1 MPPIIR
7 RLRRPPVPLA
17 AAAAFSLMFLAAAPE
32 VRAEKGRATLRISS
46 GGSLISPRE
55 LNDYL
60 KDFVRSYQ
68 SLYGLGVSH
77 DTTRTFSGARDFE
90 LALDVPLRHGMILSA
105 AAGLI
110 SATREGNSFTI
121 EWGTVGED
129 VVRDDRIRCLDF
141 RLGLAYELPLARW
154 LRLRP
159 HAGIDAYWTFY
170 DDAGSRT
177 SHYEGWGDNV
187 QSWTAQTQAFNL
199 GGTVGLALDATV
211 FKRLG
216 LFLDAG
222 YRLARLSGFSG
233 SYQETYN
240 GAAEEAVE
248 FRLLYYEESE
258 EWLDTVFKR
267 FNLPGG
273 WGGGTIAFVHEAVI
287 DLSGLFLKGG
297 LRVSF

>member
-1 MPPIIR
+1 MPHIVR
-7 RLRRPPVPLA
+7 RFRRPPALLA
-17 AAAAFSLMFLAAAPE
+17 VAAIGLFLFAADPGA
-32 VRAEKGRATLRISS
+32 RAETGRVSLRISS

-68 SLYGLGVSH
+68 SLYGLGISH
-77 DTTRTFSGARDFE
+77 DTTRTFSWARDFE
-90 LALDVPLRHGMILSA
+90 LALDIPLRHGLFLSA

-110 SATREGNSFTI
+110 SATREGNAFTI

-129 VVRDDRIRCLDF
+129 VVRDDRIRSLAF
-141 RLGLAYELPLARW
+141 RLGLAYDLTLSRR
-154 LRLRP
+154 LSLRP
-159 HAGIDAYWTFY
+159 HGGFDAYWTFY
-170 DDAGSRT
+170 DDSGSRT

-187 QSWTAQTQAFNL
+187 NSWTAQTQAFNL
-199 GGTVGLALDATV
+199 GGTIGLALEATV
-211 FKRLG
+211 FKKLG

-240 GAAEEAVE
+240 GAPEEPVE

-258 EWLDTVFKR
+258 EWLGTSFKR

-287 DLSGLFLKGG
+287 DLSGFFLKAG

>member
-1 MPPIIR
+1 MPQIAR
-7 RLRRPPVPLA
+7 RLRRPLLLLA
-17 AAAAFSLMFLAAAPE
+17 AALACGLAAAPR
-32 VRAEKGRATLRISS
+32 VRAETGRASLRIST
-46 GGSLISPRE
+46 GWSLISPRE

-77 DTTRTFSGARDFE
+77 DTTRTFSWARDFE
-90 LALDVPLRHGMILSA
+90 LALDIPLRHGLSLSA

-110 SATREGNSFTI
+110 SATREGNAFTI
-121 EWGTVGED
+121 EWGTVSED
-129 VVRDDRIRCLDF
+129 VVRDDRIRSLAF
-141 RLGLAYELPLARW
+141 RLGLAYDLPLSRG

-159 HAGIDAYWTFY
+159 HAGLDAYWSFF
-170 DDAGSRT
+170 DDAGTRT
-177 SHYEGWGDNV
+177 TFYEGWGDNV
-187 QSWTAQTQAFNL
+187 SAWTAHAQAFNL
-199 GGTVGLALDATV
+199 GGTAGLALDATV
-211 FKRLG
+211 FKKLG

-222 YRLARLSGFSG
+222 WRMARLSGFSG
-233 SYQETYN
+233 RYQETYN
-240 GAAEEAVE
+240 GEPEDPVE

-258 EWLDTVFKR
+258 EWLNTVFKR

-287 DLSGLFLKGG
+287 DMSGFFLKAG